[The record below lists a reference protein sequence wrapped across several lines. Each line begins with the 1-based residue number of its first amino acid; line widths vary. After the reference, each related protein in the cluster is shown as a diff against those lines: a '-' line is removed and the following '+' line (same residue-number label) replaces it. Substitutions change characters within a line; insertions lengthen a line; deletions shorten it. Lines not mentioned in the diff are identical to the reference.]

1 MVNHVE
7 KIIRSAEK
15 NRVGRGTGT
24 DPSATPYL
32 PKGMGDTQGW
42 EGEGP
47 SEVIVHSKLLH
58 TNRQSSSFMCF
69 IGGERIT

>member
-1 MVNHVE
+1 MIN
-7 KIIRSAEK
+7 
-15 NRVGRGTGT
+15 
-24 DPSATPYL
+24 DPSATLYL

-42 EGEGP
+42 EGERP
-47 SEVIVHSKLLH
+47 SEVIVHSKLLY